1 MKWCVIFFILVIIF
15 SASNMFAQ
23 DALKKQFAFAKNLY
37 ASENYYDAITELK
50 RLLFFDTY
58 SQYTFEIY
66 ELMGKSYKM
75 GGKFSDAILTFTDA
89 ELNAKTIQQI
99 YQAKI
104 EIIRANILRRTTD
117 RALQL
122 LDELANDKRF
132 TSKANEINYWR
143 GWALMF
149 ADKWDE
155 AAKSF
160 AKIDSC
166 KQLQNLAEKVHKDKY
181 SEVFSNLISHFIPGA
196 GQIYTGNYFSGFLS
210 LGWNV
215 LWGYVTINS
224 FAANRIFD
232 GLVELNL
239 LWLRFYNGNIQNA
252 QNFAKEKNL
261 IITNKAL
268 NYLQFDFYGQ
278 KP

>member
-1 MKWCVIFFILVIIF
+1 MKWLVIFLVSIIVF
-15 SASNMFAQ
+15 LTSNICAQ
-23 DALKKQFAFAKNLY
+23 DVLKKQFAYAKNLY
-37 ASENYYDAITELK
+37 SNEDYYDAITELK
-50 RLLFFDTY
+50 RLLFFDTGCH
-58 SQYTFEIY
+58 YTFEAY
-66 ELMGKSYKM
+66 MLMGKSYKM
-75 GGKFSDAILTFTDA
+75 GGKFSDAILNYTDA

-104 EIIRANILRRTTD
+104 EIIRTNILRRTTD

-122 LDELANDKRF
+122 LGELEKDKRF
-132 TSKANEINYWR
+132 AHKANEINYWR
-143 GWALMF
+143 GWDFMF
-149 ADKWDE
+149 ADKWDD
-155 AAKSF
+155 ASKSF
-160 AKIDSC
+160 SKIDSC
-166 KQLQNLAEKVHKDKY
+166 KQLKYLAEKVHKDKY
-181 SEVFSNLISHFIPGA
+181 SEVFSNLISHFIPGT

-210 LGWNV
+210 LGWNI
-215 LWGYVTINS
+215 LWGYVTVNS

-261 IITNKAL
+261 VITNKAL
-268 NYLQFDFYGQ
+268 NYLQFKYDGL